1 MLNGLNTFQIVVGG
15 VVAAFVLLL
24 VLGSIR
30 NLISKRD
37 GVIWSFVGLATLIAI
52 LQPGITTKAASA
64 LGIGRGADLVFY
76 VAILLMFLGFW
87 MTYMRLRHLR
97 KEMTSLVRHI
107 AILQAEEGVGKGQN
121 VETSNRQNVEN

>member
-15 VVAAFVLLL
+15 ILAAFVLLL

-37 GVIWSFVGLATLIAI
+37 GVIWSLVGLAALIAI
-52 LQPGITTKAASA
+52 LQPGITTKIAAA
-64 LGIGRGADLVFY
+64 FGIGRGADLVFY

-107 AILQAEEGVGKGQN
+107 AILQAEDGVGKGKN
-121 VETSNRQNVEN
+121 VETSKRQNVES